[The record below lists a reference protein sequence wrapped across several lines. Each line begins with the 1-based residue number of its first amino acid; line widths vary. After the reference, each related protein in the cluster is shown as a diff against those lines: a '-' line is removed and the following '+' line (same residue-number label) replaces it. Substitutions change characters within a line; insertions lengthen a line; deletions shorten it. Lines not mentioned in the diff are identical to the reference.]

1 MKRADSL
8 SPVASS
14 RAQDL
19 RLPSY
24 RRASTDVFASRYGLR
39 PVQPTCVQPS
49 CLEHKKLAAVAMSVG
64 DLAASYTAA
73 TDHRCLEHMRLA
85 KAEGKTKGGGT
96 RTVATPVCTWGRCG
110 TRLRLR
116 RAVYGVQGA
125 LMLAFLRASHAGL
138 RLCLLRSPS

>member
-24 RRASTDVFASRYGLR
+24 RRASTDVFASRYGLQ
-39 PVQPTCVQPS
+39 PAQPTCVQPS
-49 CLEHKKLAAVAMSVG
+49 CLEHKQLAAVAMSIG
-64 DLAASYTAA
+64 DLAASNTAA

-85 KAEGKTKGGGT
+85 KAEGKTKGG
-96 RTVATPVCTWGRCG
+96 G